1 MPEKPEVLFVCVHH
15 AGRSQMAAALLD
27 HHAQGRIRVRS
38 AGSAPA
44 EQINPAVVAAMA
56 ELGID
61 LSREVPKKLL
71 TDDVAASDV
80 VITMGCGDTCPSTPA
95 SATRTGPSPTPPAR
109 TSTRCVPSEIRSTRA
124 FGR

>member
-1 MPEKPEVLFVCVHH
+1 
-15 AGRSQMAAALLD
+15 MAAALLD

-38 AGSAPA
+38 AGSAA
-44 EQINPAVVAAMA
+44 ADQINPAVVAAMA

-80 VITMGCGDTCPSTPA
+80 VITMGCGETCPIYPGKRYEDWAITDSAGKDIDEVRPIRDQIDARVRALMSTLA
-95 SATRTGPSPTPPAR
+95 
-109 TSTRCVPSEIRSTRA
+109 
-124 FGR
+124 